1 MSLHNWSNKKII
13 NENTSS
19 YMDGIDYDYIE
30 ELTTNPFDKSML
42 AAKWKTIKHPVAQ
55 LAARLGSLDIA
66 SQMGRVSPKIY
77 AQQIIDKNPQ
87 LDISNASDDDIRKAF
102 AQVKIST
109 EGYLEGIDYD
119 LIEEA
124 RGKKITDPI
133 RAKLMGMED
142 IRDLKGTMTPRYF
155 ATKVIRFLQKENPEL
170 DLENLSNDDIQNA
183 INVVSQ
189 VSKPLAGRSDVK
201 ITTRERGAAK
211 EGLKKGDTGFET
223 LQLNLGGDKVFK
235 SEGGVGD
242 NDLYTTISDG
252 LKYRVTLNK
261 FKGTKL
267 NLDDIK
273 QDDVV
278 SVVIVKPSETEKV
291 DKFGGE
297 IEMGDRE
304 KLVAD
309 FPEGEEG
316 KFDRYGRRIE
326 GEETAKKDHDGD
338 GELESSTDE
347 YMGSRDKAIKAA
359 MNKEEGRREE
369 AENCPMSGDEETYEY
384 GEARADKIMNKEKE
398 RAGQAH
404 ARAVADHY
412 DDVGDGDTFEYNHAK
427 KKSEEEDEPAED
439 NILPVL
445 GLAAAGGAAAAAG
458 GHLMKK
464 ALPKDEE
471 EQVAMSQQDINNY
484 LLNQYRQKMQN
495 AHSRERMHRHG
506 Y

>member
-1 MSLHNWSNKKII
+1 MSLNNWSNRKII
-13 NENTSS
+13 TENTSS
-19 YMDGIDYDYIE
+19 YMDHED
-30 ELTTNPFDKSML
+30 FD
-42 AAKWKTIKHPVAQ
+42 IV
-55 LAARLGSLDIA
+55 
-66 SQMGRVSPKIY
+66 
-77 AQQIIDKNPQ
+77 
-87 LDISNASDDDIRKAF
+87 
-102 AQVKIST
+102 
-109 EGYLEGIDYD
+109 
-119 LIEEA
+119 EEA
-124 RGKKITDPI
+124 RGKKIVDPI

-223 LQLNLGGDKVFK
+223 LQLNLGDDTTLK

-242 NDLYTTISDG
+242 NDLYTVVSDG
-252 LKYRVTLNK
+252 LKYRVTLNS
-261 FKGTKL
+261 FKGTKI
-267 NLDDIK
+267 NLDDIS

-309 FPEGEEG
+309 FPEGEEDGMSNAINAVMHMSRGDQFGVPSENEIDYKKADLDKDG
-316 KFDRYGRRIE
+316 KV
-326 GEETAKKDHDGD
+326 
-338 GELESSTDE
+338 SE
-347 YMGSRDKAIKAA
+347 YEHARAKAA
-359 MNKEEGRREE
+359 FGDDDEDKDAEDAEENDPKVHPLDKDLDDGGEIKEYGKAREE
-369 AENCPMSGDEETYEY
+369 AIANAM
-384 GEARADKIMNKEKE
+384 KKEQE

-404 ARAVADHY
+404 ARAVANHY
-412 DDVGDGDTFEYNHAK
+412 EDKDKPAEDAERCPVTGK
-427 KKSEEEDEPAED
+427 LRKKSESE
-439 NILPVL
+439 
-445 GLAAAGGAAAAAG
+445 
-458 GHLMKK
+458 
-464 ALPKDEE
+464 EE
-471 EQVAMSQQDINNY
+471 EQVAMSQQEINNY
-484 LLNQYRQKMQN
+484 LLNQYRQRMQN
-495 AHSRERMHRHG
+495 AHTHERNYRHG

>member
-1 MSLHNWSNKKII
+1 MSLNNWSNRKII
-13 NENTSS
+13 TENTSS
-19 YMDGIDYDYIE
+19 YMDHED
-30 ELTTNPFDKSML
+30 
-42 AAKWKTIKHPVAQ
+42 
-55 LAARLGSLDIA
+55 LDI
-66 SQMGRVSPKIY
+66 V
-77 AQQIIDKNPQ
+77 
-87 LDISNASDDDIRKAF
+87 
-102 AQVKIST
+102 
-109 EGYLEGIDYD
+109 
-119 LIEEA
+119 EEA
-124 RGKKITDPI
+124 RGKKIVDPI

-223 LQLNLGGDKVFK
+223 LQLNLGDDTTLK

-242 NDLYTTISDG
+242 NDLYTVVSDG
-252 LKYRVTLNK
+252 LKYRVTLNS
-261 FKGTKL
+261 FKGTKI
-267 NLDDIK
+267 NLDDIS
-273 QDDVV
+273 QNDVV

-309 FPEGEEG
+309 FPEGEEDGMSNAINAVMHMSRGDQFGVAPEDEIDYKKADLDKDG
-316 KFDRYGRRIE
+316 KVSEYELARAKAVFGD
-326 GEETAKKDHDGD
+326 EEDAENQKEVHPLDKDLDDD
-338 GELESSTDE
+338 GEIKE
-347 YMGSRDKAIKAA
+347 YEKA
-359 MNKEEGRREE
+359 REE
-369 AENCPMSGDEETYEY
+369 AIANAM
-384 GEARADKIMNKEKE
+384 KKEQE
-398 RAGQAH
+398 RAGQSH

-412 DDVGDGDTFEYNHAK
+412 ED
-427 KKSEEEDEPAED
+427 EDEPAED

-445 GLAAAGGAAAAAG
+445 GIGLAGGAAGAVG
-458 GHLMKK
+458 SHLMKK
-464 ALPKDEE
+464 ALPKDEDAEHTSENDNQKEIEDERKAKDKERQQEIEAETRASRGEEDAERCPVTGKLRKKSESEEE
-471 EQVAMSQQDINNY
+471 EQVAMSQQEINNY
-484 LLNQYRQKMQN
+484 LLNQYRQRMQN
-495 AHSRERMHRHG
+495 AHTHERNYRHG

>member
-1 MSLHNWSNKKII
+1 MSFINWKSKKII
-13 NENTSS
+13 NENTNN

-55 LAARLGSLDIA
+55 LATRLKSLDIA
-66 SQMGRVSPKIY
+66 SQMGRVSPKYY
-77 AQQIIDKNPQ
+77 AQKIINKNPQ
-87 LDISNASDDDIRKAF
+87 LDIPNASDDDIRKAF

-109 EGYLEGIDYD
+109 ESYLEGLDYD

-124 RGKKITDPI
+124 RGKKIADPL

-170 DLENLSNDDIQNA
+170 DLENLSDDDIQNA
-183 INVVSQ
+183 INVVSN
-189 VSKPLAGRSDVK
+189 VSKPLASRPDVK

-223 LQLNLGGDKVFK
+223 LQLNLGSDTTLN
-235 SEGGVGD
+235 SEGGVGE
-242 NDLYTTISDG
+242 NDLYTVVSDG
-252 LKYRVTLNK
+252 LKYRVTLNS
-261 FKGTKL
+261 FKGQKI
-267 NLDDIK
+267 NLDDIS

-316 KFDRYGRRIE
+316 KFDRYGRSIH
-326 GEETAKKDHDGD
+326 KP
-338 GELESSTDE
+338 
-347 YMGSRDKAIKAA
+347 
-359 MNKEEGRREE
+359 EE
-369 AENCPMSGDEETYEY
+369 AEIDHKKADLDKDGKLSDYEKARAEAAFGGDDEENNE
-384 GEARADKIMNKEKE
+384 EKDE
-398 RAGQAH
+398 MKRAGQSY

-412 DDVGDGDTFEYNHAK
+412 DDGNDHQKEIEDERKAQDKERQQEIEAEIRASRGEQDDNDQYAPADAAPDDTMGEMEPLDDTEEEERCPVTGKLRK
-427 KKSEEEDEPAED
+427 KKSESE
-439 NILPVL
+439 
-445 GLAAAGGAAAAAG
+445 
-458 GHLMKK
+458 
-464 ALPKDEE
+464 EE
-471 EQVAMSQQDINNY
+471 EQVAMSPQQV
-484 LLNQYRQKMQN
+484 NQYLVNQHRQKMQN
-495 AHSRERMHRHG
+495 AHSRERMNRWG